1 MCDWEQTFSFV
12 VVTKV
17 CDPPSHMTSS
27 QQQEPETYEEYT
39 YSFALHPCQDR
50 SAGNP
55 FQDRVEP
62 STRAHDR
69 RSMRE
74 TAKKRQ
80 SRQKEAH
87 MQKARAKAA
96 CERSQQLACI
106 RERLAQTR
114 ELIGRSAY

>member
-1 MCDWEQTFSFV
+1 
-12 VVTKV
+12 
-17 CDPPSHMTSS
+17 
-27 QQQEPETYEEYT
+27 
-39 YSFALHPCQDR
+39 
-50 SAGNP
+50 
-55 FQDRVEP
+55 
-62 STRAHDR
+62 
-69 RSMRE
+69 MRE

-96 CERSQQLACI
+96 CERSHQLACI